1 MDNNQLKQ
9 ILNAHKAGIESLLA
23 KVSLLERGKTLEDEI
38 EAIKGR
44 RIFYNLVGSQT
55 FSSTNDGARGNPINM
70 LVSQDGPFVMM
81 GYPLVLWRSSQPSN
95 ATDFG
100 RWRPVCSAYLP
111 TQQLTTN
118 FIDLSWELTDGG
130 SQRNF
135 QNLAVPPLFSRPDAV
150 LPLPKPTLFAPNTT
164 IQFIPTYQDILLAG
178 ATPTTEGTLVVAL
191 PGYRIVQ
198 M

>member
-1 MDNNQLKQ
+1 MDNEQLRK
-9 ILNAHKAGIESLLA
+9 ILNSHKSTIESLLA
-23 KVSLLERGKTLEDEI
+23 KVSLLERGKSLEDEI
-38 EAIKGR
+38 ESIKGR
-44 RIFYNLVGSQT
+44 RIFYNLVGQQT
-55 FSSTNDGARGNPINM
+55 FSSTNDGTRGNPINM

-81 GYPLVLWRSSQPSN
+81 GYPLVMWRSSGPSN

-100 RWRPVCSAYLP
+100 RWRPVSTFPLP

-118 FIDLSWELTDGG
+118 FVDISWELTDGG

-135 QNLAVPPLFSRPDAV
+135 QNLAVPPLFSRPDAI

-164 IQFIPTYQDILLAG
+164 IQFIPTYQDILFAG

>member
-1 MDNNQLKQ
+1 MENDQLRK
-9 ILNAHKAGIESLLA
+9 ILNAHKSGIESLLA

-44 RIFYNLVGSQT
+44 RIFYNLVGQQT
-55 FSSTNDGARGNPINM
+55 FTSSNDGARGNPINM
-70 LVSQDGPFVMM
+70 LVSQDGPFVLM
-81 GYPLVLWRSSQPSN
+81 GYPLVLWRSSLPSN

-118 FIDLSWELTDGG
+118 FVDISWELTDGG

-135 QNLAVPPLFSRPDAV
+135 QNLASAPLFSRPDAV

-164 IQFIPTYQDILLAG
+164 IQFIPTYQDIFLAG